1 MQQRIFFSMLGFL
14 ILSKFPKTSFS
25 LLGVVGSYTN
35 LKHKIIKFQN
45 LKHLNSKLKQLF
57 FEWFNL
63 INLWEKKQLHM
74 KLLARRGHWRQTVTC
89 FMFPILYFV
98 CCIGLSP
105 GLSSPWSA
113 ILCHN
118 KQTDRELW
126 RQYSTQRTL
135 TLTYYSGNSSFIR
148 NRASSEL

>member
-1 MQQRIFFSMLGFL
+1 MQQRIFFSMWGFL

-63 INLWEKKQLHM
+63 INLWEKNNCTWNFWQGVAIEG
-74 KLLARRGHWRQTVTC
+74 KLLLASCFQSCILFAVSDWARVWAHHEAPFYAITNKPTENYDANT
-89 FMFPILYFV
+89 P
-98 CCIGLSP
+98 P
-105 GLSSPWSA
+105 SA
-113 ILCHN
+113 PSHSL
-118 KQTDRELW
+118 T
-126 RQYSTQRTL
+126 TQEIQVL
-135 TLTYYSGNSSFIR
+135 
-148 NRASSEL
+148 